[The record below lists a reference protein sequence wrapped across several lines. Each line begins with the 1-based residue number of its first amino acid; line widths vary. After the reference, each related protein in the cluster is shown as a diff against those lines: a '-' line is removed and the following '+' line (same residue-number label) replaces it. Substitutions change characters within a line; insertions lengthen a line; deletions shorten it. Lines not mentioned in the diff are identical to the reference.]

1 MKPSK
6 HEVLVVI
13 ATVVLVVYTLALST
27 LTQVMSSVQTNTRIS
42 NQGSLKTVGVGVYW
56 DSGLTNRVSSI
67 DWGLLEPGSN
77 VNKTVYIRNEGNAAA
92 VLSITTS
99 NWSPSNASSYLNLN
113 WDYGGQ
119 TINVNEVVQVK
130 LTLSALSSI
139 AGITNFSFDITIIA
153 NS

>member
-1 MKPSK
+1 MKASK

-13 ATVVLVVYTLALST
+13 AAVILVVYTLALST
-27 LTQVMSSVQTNTRIS
+27 LTQVMSSVQTNTKIS

-99 NWSPSNASSYLNLN
+99 NWSPSNASSYLNLK
-113 WDYGGQ
+113 WDYSGQ
-119 TINVNEVVQVK
+119 TINVNQVVNVK

-139 AGITNFSFDITIIA
+139 NGITSFSFDITIVA
-153 NS
+153 SS

>member
-1 MKPSK
+1 MKASK

-13 ATVVLVVYTLALST
+13 AAVILVVYTLALST
-27 LTQVMSSVQTNTRIS
+27 LTQVMSSVQTNTKIS

-77 VNKTVYIRNEGNAAA
+77 VNKTVYVRNEGNAVA
-92 VLSITTS
+92 VLSIATS
-99 NWSPSNASSYLNLN
+99 NWSPSNASSYLNLK
-113 WDYGGQ
+113 WDYSGQ
-119 TINVNEVVQVK
+119 TVNVNQVVNVK

-139 AGITNFSFDITIIA
+139 NGITSFSFDITIVA
-153 NS
+153 SS

>member
-1 MKPSK
+1 MKTNK

-13 ATVVLVVYTLALST
+13 AAVILVVYTLALST

-77 VNKTVYIRNEGNAAA
+77 VNKTVYARNEGNAAA
-92 VLSITTS
+92 VLSMTTS
-99 NWSPSNASSYLNLN
+99 NWSPSNASTY
-113 WDYGGQ
+113 
-119 TINVNEVVQVK
+119 
-130 LTLSALSSI
+130 
-139 AGITNFSFDITIIA
+139 
-153 NS
+153 